1 MKVYTVYF
9 INIFIRSLLYVTGV
23 AISLVLILNLLTELN
38 FFQNIKVGQYFTI
51 LLAFLNSPIFI
62 FDMFPFIFLV
72 TAQLFF
78 IKLFKNSELLTF
90 KYSGLKNSNILSIL
104 CTISLVTGL
113 LIVSLF
119 YNFSSNLKH
128 LYLELKQPYTTDG
141 KYLAVIT
148 NNGLWIRD
156 KIMDKTLI
164 INSSKIDQNYLIN
177 NFITEFDSEL
187 NVTKNIKSDK
197 IDISENEWLI
207 YNAKVY
213 KKNNYVFYE
222 ILNIKT
228 NFNSKRINT
237 LYSNLNSLNI
247 IELYELRKNYKKLN
261 YSTTEVD
268 LQLLKLITLPFF
280 LVLMSLFSS
289 LIMLK
294 IKHLSGSTIKISLGL
309 FFSVIIYYF
318 NNFFFVLG
326 STEKLSVHISIFTPL
341 LILTI
346 INMLMLNKLN
356 DQ

>member
-104 CTISLVTGL
+104 CTISFITGL
-113 LIVSLF
+113 LIVSIF
-119 YNFSSNLKH
+119 YNFSSNLKN

-156 KIMDKTLI
+156 KIMNKTLI
-164 INSSKIDQNYLIN
+164 INSSKIDQNYLID

-228 NFNSKRINT
+228 NFNSKTINT

-247 IELYELRKNYKKLN
+247 IELYELKKNYKKLN

-280 LVLMSLFSS
+280 LVLISLFSS

-294 IKHLSGSTIKISLGL
+294 IKNLSGSTIKISLGL

-341 LILTI
+341 LILTF
-346 INMLMLNKLN
+346 INMIMLNKLN

>member
-23 AISLVLILNLLTELN
+23 AISLVLILNLLAELN
-38 FFQNIKVGQYFTI
+38 FFQNIKVENYFTL

-213 KKNNYVFYE
+213 KKNNYAFYE

-268 LQLLKLITLPFF
+268 LQLLKLITLPFL
-280 LVLMSLFSS
+280 LVLISLFSS

-294 IKHLSGSTIKISLGL
+294 TKHLSGSTIKISLGL

-341 LILTI
+341 LILTF
-346 INMLMLNKLN
+346 INMIMLNKLN

>member
-104 CTISLVTGL
+104 CTISFVTGL
-113 LIVSLF
+113 LIVSIF
-119 YNFSSNLKH
+119 YNFSSNLKN

-156 KIMDKTLI
+156 KIMNKTLI
-164 INSSKIDQNYLIN
+164 INSSKIDQNYLID

-213 KKNNYVFYE
+213 KKNNYAFYE

-294 IKHLSGSTIKISLGL
+294 IKHLSGSTVKISLGL

-326 STEKLSVHISIFTPL
+326 STEKLSVHMSIFTPL
-341 LILTI
+341 LILTF
-346 INMLMLNKLN
+346 INMIMLNKLN

>member
-104 CTISLVTGL
+104 CAISLVTGL

-213 KKNNYVFYE
+213 KKNNYAFYE

-294 IKHLSGSTIKISLGL
+294 IKHLSGSTVKISLGL

-326 STEKLSVHISIFTPL
+326 STEKLSVHMSIFTPL
-341 LILTI
+341 LILTF
-346 INMLMLNKLN
+346 INMIMLNKLN

>member
-38 FFQNIKVGQYFTI
+38 FFQNIKVGEYFTI

-72 TAQLFF
+72 TSQLFF

-104 CTISLVTGL
+104 CAISLVTGL

-213 KKNNYVFYE
+213 KKNNYAFYE

-294 IKHLSGSTIKISLGL
+294 IKHLSGSTVKISLGL

-326 STEKLSVHISIFTPL
+326 STEKLSVHMSIFTPL
-341 LILTI
+341 LILTF
-346 INMLMLNKLN
+346 INMIMLNKLN

>member
-1 MKVYTVYF
+1 M
-9 INIFIRSLLYVTGV
+9 
-23 AISLVLILNLLTELN
+23 
-38 FFQNIKVGQYFTI
+38 
-51 LLAFLNSPIFI
+51 
-62 FDMFPFIFLV
+62 
-72 TAQLFF
+72 
-78 IKLFKNSELLTF
+78 
-90 KYSGLKNSNILSIL
+90 
-104 CTISLVTGL
+104 VTGL

-213 KKNNYVFYE
+213 KKNNYAFYE

-294 IKHLSGSTIKISLGL
+294 IKHLSGSTVKISLGL

-326 STEKLSVHISIFTPL
+326 STEKLSVHMSIFTPL
-341 LILTI
+341 LILTF
-346 INMLMLNKLN
+346 INMIMLNKLN

>member
-1 MKVYTVYF
+1 
-9 INIFIRSLLYVTGV
+9 VTGV

-213 KKNNYVFYE
+213 KKNNYAFYE

-326 STEKLSVHISIFTPL
+326 STEKLSVHMSIFTPL
-341 LILTI
+341 LILTF
-346 INMLMLNKLN
+346 INMIMLNKLN

>member
-23 AISLVLILNLLTELN
+23 AISLVLILNLLAELN

-72 TAQLFF
+72 TSQLFF

-104 CTISLVTGL
+104 CTISFITGL
-113 LIVSLF
+113 LIVSIF
-119 YNFSSNLKH
+119 YNFSSNLKN

-156 KIMDKTLI
+156 KIMNKTLI
-164 INSSKIDQNYLIN
+164 INSSKIDQNYLID

-213 KKNNYVFYE
+213 KKNNYAFYE

-228 NFNSKRINT
+228 NFNSKTINT

-247 IELYELRKNYKKLN
+247 IELYELKKNYKKLN

-280 LVLMSLFSS
+280 LVLISLFSS

-341 LILTI
+341 LILTF
-346 INMLMLNKLN
+346 INMIMLNKLN

>member
-72 TAQLFF
+72 TSQLFF

-228 NFNSKRINT
+228 NFNSKTINT

-247 IELYELRKNYKKLN
+247 IELYELKKNYKKLN

-280 LVLMSLFSS
+280 LVLISLFSS

-294 IKHLSGSTIKISLGL
+294 IKNLSGSTIKISLGL

-326 STEKLSVHISIFTPL
+326 STEKLSVHMSIFTPL
-341 LILTI
+341 LILTF
-346 INMLMLNKLN
+346 INMIMLNKLN

>member
-1 MKVYTVYF
+1 MKVYTLYF

-207 YNAKVY
+207 YDAKVY
-213 KKNNYVFYE
+213 KRNNYVFYK

-228 NFNSKRINT
+228 NFNSKTINT

-247 IELYELRKNYKKLN
+247 IELYELKKNYKKLN

-280 LVLMSLFSS
+280 LVLISLFSS

-294 IKHLSGSTIKISLGL
+294 IKNLSGSTIKISLGL

-326 STEKLSVHISIFTPL
+326 STEKLSVHVSIFTPL
-341 LILTI
+341 LILTF
-346 INMLMLNKLN
+346 INMIMLNKLN

>member
-104 CTISLVTGL
+104 CTISFVTGL
-113 LIVSLF
+113 LIVSIF
-119 YNFSSNLKH
+119 YNFSSNLKN

-156 KIMDKTLI
+156 KIMNKTLI
-164 INSSKIDQNYLIN
+164 INSSKIDQNYLID

-228 NFNSKRINT
+228 NFNSKTINT

-247 IELYELRKNYKKLN
+247 IELYELKKNYKKLN

-280 LVLMSLFSS
+280 LVLISLFSS

-294 IKHLSGSTIKISLGL
+294 TKHLSGSTIKISLGL

-341 LILTI
+341 LILTF
-346 INMLMLNKLN
+346 INMIMLNKLN

>member
-1 MKVYTVYF
+1 MKVYTLYF

-78 IKLFKNSELLTF
+78 IKLFKNSELLTL

-113 LIVSLF
+113 LIVSIF
-119 YNFSSNLKH
+119 YNFSSNLKN

-156 KIMDKTLI
+156 KIMNKTLI
-164 INSSKIDQNYLIN
+164 INSSKIDQNYLID

-228 NFNSKRINT
+228 NFNSKTINT

-247 IELYELRKNYKKLN
+247 IELYKLKKNYKKLN

-341 LILTI
+341 LILTF
-346 INMLMLNKLN
+346 INMMMLNKLN

>member
-38 FFQNIKVGQYFTI
+38 FFQNIKVGEYFTI

-213 KKNNYVFYE
+213 KKNNYAFYE

-294 IKHLSGSTIKISLGL
+294 IKHLSGSTVKISLGL

-326 STEKLSVHISIFTPL
+326 STEKLSVHMSIFTPL
-341 LILTI
+341 LILTF
-346 INMLMLNKLN
+346 INMIMLNKLN

>member
-1 MKVYTVYF
+1 MKVYTLYF
-9 INIFIRSLLYVTGV
+9 INIFIKSLLYVTGV
-23 AISLVLILNLLTELN
+23 AISLVLILNLLGELN
-38 FFQNIKVGQYFTI
+38 FFQNIKVEHYFTF

-197 IDISENEWLI
+197 IDISPSPPQSFVI
-207 YNAKVY
+207 TRKKV
-213 KKNNYVFYE
+213 
-222 ILNIKT
+222 
-228 NFNSKRINT
+228 S
-237 LYSNLNSLNI
+237 
-247 IELYELRKNYKKLN
+247 
-261 YSTTEVD
+261 
-268 LQLLKLITLPFF
+268 FF
-280 LVLMSLFSS
+280 VGSPIFVGTLFS
-289 LIMLK
+289 
-294 IKHLSGSTIKISLGL
+294 
-309 FFSVIIYYF
+309 
-318 NNFFFVLG
+318 
-326 STEKLSVHISIFTPL
+326 
-341 LILTI
+341 
-346 INMLMLNKLN
+346 
-356 DQ
+356 

>member
-23 AISLVLILNLLTELN
+23 AISLVLILNLLAELN

-104 CTISLVTGL
+104 CTISFITGL
-113 LIVSLF
+113 LIVSIF
-119 YNFSSNLKH
+119 YNFSSNLKN

-156 KIMDKTLI
+156 KIMNKTLI
-164 INSSKIDQNYLIN
+164 INSSKIDQNYLID

-213 KKNNYVFYE
+213 KKNNYAFYE

-294 IKHLSGSTIKISLGL
+294 IKHLSGSTVKISLGL

-326 STEKLSVHISIFTPL
+326 STEKLSVHMSIFTPL
-341 LILTI
+341 LILTF
-346 INMLMLNKLN
+346 INMIMLNKLN

>member
-72 TAQLFF
+72 TSQLFF

-213 KKNNYVFYE
+213 KKNNYAFYE

-294 IKHLSGSTIKISLGL
+294 IKHLSGSTVKISLGL

-326 STEKLSVHISIFTPL
+326 STEKLSVHMSIFTPL
-341 LILTI
+341 LILTF
-346 INMLMLNKLN
+346 INMIMLNKLN

>member
-213 KKNNYVFYE
+213 KKNNYVFYK

-228 NFNSKRINT
+228 NFNSKTINT

-247 IELYELRKNYKKLN
+247 IELYELKKNYKKLN

-294 IKHLSGSTIKISLGL
+294 IKHLSGSTVKISLGL

-326 STEKLSVHISIFTPL
+326 STEKLSVHMSIFTPL
-341 LILTI
+341 LILTF
-346 INMLMLNKLN
+346 INMIMLNKLN

>member
-72 TAQLFF
+72 TSQLFF

-104 CTISLVTGL
+104 CAISLVTGL

-213 KKNNYVFYE
+213 KKNNYAFYE

-294 IKHLSGSTIKISLGL
+294 IKHLSGSTVKISLGL

-326 STEKLSVHISIFTPL
+326 STEKLSVHMSIFTPL
-341 LILTI
+341 LILTF
-346 INMLMLNKLN
+346 INMIMLNKLN

>member
-104 CTISLVTGL
+104 CTISFVTGL
-113 LIVSLF
+113 LIVSIF
-119 YNFSSNLKH
+119 YNFSSNLKN

-156 KIMDKTLI
+156 KIMNKTLI
-164 INSSKIDQNYLIN
+164 INSSKIDQNYLID

-213 KKNNYVFYE
+213 KKNNYAFYE

-341 LILTI
+341 LILTF
-346 INMLMLNKLN
+346 INMIMLNKLN

>member
-1 MKVYTVYF
+1 MKVYTLYF
-9 INIFIRSLLYVTGV
+9 INIFIKSLLYVTGV
-23 AISLVLILNLLTELN
+23 AISLVLILNLLGELN
-38 FFQNIKVGQYFTI
+38 FFQNIKVEHYFTF

-90 KYSGLKNSNILSIL
+90 KYSGLKNSNILLIL
-104 CTISLVTGL
+104 CTISLFTGL
-113 LIVSLF
+113 LIVTIF
-119 YNFSSNLKH
+119 YNFSSNLKN

-156 KIMDKTLI
+156 KIKDKTLI
-164 INSSKIDQNYLIN
+164 INSSKIDQNYLID

-187 NVTKNIKSDK
+187 NITKNIRSDK

-207 YNAKVY
+207 YDAKVY
-213 KKNNYVFYE
+213 KKNDYVFHE

-247 IELYELRKNYKKLN
+247 MELYELRKNYKKLN
-261 YSTTEVD
+261 YSITEVD
-268 LQLLKLITLPFF
+268 LQLLKLISLPFF

-326 STEKLSVHISIFTPL
+326 STEKLSVHTSIFTPL
-341 LILTI
+341 LILTF
-346 INMLMLNKLN
+346 INMIMLNKLN

>member
-164 INSSKIDQNYLIN
+164 INSSKIDQNYLID

-247 IELYELRKNYKKLN
+247 MELYELRKNYKKLN

-294 IKHLSGSTIKISLGL
+294 IKHLSGSTVKISLGL

-326 STEKLSVHISIFTPL
+326 STEKLSVHMSIFTPL
-341 LILTI
+341 LILTF
-346 INMLMLNKLN
+346 INMIMLNKLN